1 MVFLLN
7 VFHKLLPAD
16 QAGSA
21 SVIENSTV
29 QGKEEAIGPKSNRKA
44 FRALLV
50 CAGTPSIESL
60 LIG

>member
-1 MVFLLN
+1 MIRFSSAEAHN
-7 VFHKLLPAD
+7 VFK
-16 QAGSA
+16 GSV

-29 QGKEEAIGPKSNRKA
+29 EGGEEAIGPKSNRKA

>member
-1 MVFLLN
+1 
-7 VFHKLLPAD
+7 
-16 QAGSA
+16 
-21 SVIENSTV
+21 VIENSTV
-29 QGKEEAIGPKSNRKA
+29 QGGEKAIGPKSNRKA

>member
-21 SVIENSTV
+21 SVMRIQQSKTGKRLLDQSPIEKLSAPRYFALERN
-29 QGKEEAIGPKSNRKA
+29 ELNRY
-44 FRALLV
+44 
-50 CAGTPSIESL
+50 
-60 LIG
+60 

>member
-29 QGKEEAIGPKSNRKA
+29 QGKEDAIGPKSNRKA
-44 FRALLV
+44 FRASLF
-50 CAGTPSIESL
+50 CPGT
-60 LIG
+60 